1 MANTFYFFTD
11 SQNHLLEV
19 FIVGS
24 VLSYIAV
31 IFNIFIFLILFR
43 KNFLSPATIVMQ
55 GLSLADCLTA
65 FCSYG
70 LEPLL
75 QTYFECDPVL
85 FWPHN
90 YAVLRFIPYPSCW
103 QLVSEYRKL
112 LPWHSRSGLN
122 ITWQTRTLWYAPWVV
137 FWYLFWLAVLGI
149 FLSSLKKAR
158 CTCFFVQAKF
168 VRQTND
174 LWAW

>member
-1 MANTFYFFTD
+1 MANTFYFYID

-19 FIVGS
+19 FIGES

-55 GLSLADCLTA
+55 GLSLADCFTA
-65 FCSYG
+65 FCSYR

-90 YAVLRFIPYPSCW
+90 YAVCKLKYPYCAIYTHMSILSMTFHTVSILLTTIPTILTSHEQYS
-103 QLVSEYRKL
+103 SYI
-112 LPWHSRSGLN
+112 N
-122 ITWQTRTLWYAPWVV
+122 IT
-137 FWYLFWLAVLGI
+137 
-149 FLSSLKKAR
+149 
-158 CTCFFVQAKF
+158 
-168 VRQTND
+168 
-174 LWAW
+174 